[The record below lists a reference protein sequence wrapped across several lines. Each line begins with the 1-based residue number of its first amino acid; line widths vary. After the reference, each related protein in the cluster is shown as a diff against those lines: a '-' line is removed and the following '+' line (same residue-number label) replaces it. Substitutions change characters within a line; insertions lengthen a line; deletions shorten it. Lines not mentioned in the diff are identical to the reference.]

1 MIELRVR
8 KFGKSLGVVLPM
20 EAVKRLR
27 LGEGKSVFLVEEVD
41 GTFRL
46 ISRAGVF
53 ASKMA
58 KADDIM
64 ERYGKALRKLAQ

>member
-8 KFGKSLGVVLPM
+8 RFGRSLGVVLPR
-20 EAVKRLR
+20 AAAKRLR
-27 LGEGKSVFLVEEVD
+27 LSEGESVFLVEEAD

-58 KADDIM
+58 KADGIM
-64 ERYGKALRKLAQ
+64 GRYGEALRKLAQ